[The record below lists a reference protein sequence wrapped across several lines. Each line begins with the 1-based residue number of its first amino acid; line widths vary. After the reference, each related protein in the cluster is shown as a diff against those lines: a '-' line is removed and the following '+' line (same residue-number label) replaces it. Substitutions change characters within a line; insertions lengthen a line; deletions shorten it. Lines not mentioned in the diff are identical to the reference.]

1 MASAIASTSSCVF
14 PPLLTST
21 SAFFPASP
29 PPKHRVFDPD
39 DVSELEDDKPFPT
52 SIVLDSDDA
61 ALPREKSGGRVK
73 KFMCTWPGCGKCYT
87 RPTRLEEHQRVHTGE
102 RPFACSECPSTF
114 ARNSHLKAHLRT
126 HSSDSEKK
134 YACGEDG
141 CDKKFWTNQHLKK
154 HVEVAHRG
162 KTYDCTACSLTFRK
176 HHLLRTHVAEVHS
189 PPGTNPFICEHPGCD
204 RSFKQNVHLKAH
216 MKTHDPSRYVCLHP
230 DCAPLPLSSRQ
241 FSTWSSLQ
249 SHTKSTHP
257 PKCPYPECDGKTFTT
272 RRGLRVHLVIHEGD
286 VGDGA
291 DLSGDGAES
300 KQTRRKK
307 RSRGSRRRRVKKSD
321 SDEETA
327 QETEQEIVEVEEEE
341 EGSDWEERQE
351 SERDERMREDFR
363 RGGKKKRRIYEE
375 SAGLTQGLPATLP
388 LPALLVGSF
397 GHNPLPAAPSPSI
410 TQQQQQPTSSFY
422 LDLITGANYSAASTS
437 KSTGSSSLEGKKKL
451 PVRKYPCPFPAIL
464 GLPFTNLGSAQRSH
478 SHSPDDDEGE
488 GEGEEDPARDGSDD
502 GTCAYWFSRV
512 YDVERHL
519 RSRHGIE
526 MHGGRDTLQKWY
538 EVELEDGYEV

>member
-14 PPLLTST
+14 PPLPPT
-21 SAFFPASP
+21 SAFFRASP

-39 DVSELEDDKPFPT
+39 DVSDLEDDKPFPT
-52 SIVLDSDDA
+52 SIVLNTDDA
-61 ALPREKSGGRVK
+61 AMPREKSGGRIK
-73 KFMCTWPGCGKCYT
+73 KFMCTWLGCGKCYT
-87 RPTRLEEHQRVHTGE
+87 RPTRLEEHQRVHTRE

-134 YACGEDG
+134 YLCSEGRCG
-141 CDKKFWTNQHLKK
+141 KKFWTNQHLKK
-154 HVEVAHRG
+154 HIEVAHRG
-162 KTYDCTACSLTFRK
+162 KTYDCNACSLTFRK

-189 PPGTNPFICEHPGCD
+189 APGTNPFICEHPGCD

-216 MKTHDPSRYVCLHP
+216 VKTHDPSRYVCLHP
-230 DCAPLPLSSRQ
+230 DCAPLPLPSRQ
-241 FSTWSSLQ
+241 FSTWSFLQ
-249 SHTKSTHP
+249 KHTKSAHP
-257 PKCPYPECDGKTFTT
+257 PKCPYPECGGKTFTT

-286 VGDGA
+286 AGDRA
-291 DLSGDGAES
+291 DLSGDGAEL
-300 KQTRRKK
+300 KKTRGKR

-327 QETEQEIVEVEEEE
+327 QETEQDVGTFDQEE

-375 SAGLTQGLPATLP
+375 SAGLTQALPLAFP
-388 LPALLVGSF
+388 LPAPPIGSF
-397 GHNPLPAAPSPSI
+397 RRNPLAAVPSPSV
-410 TQQQQQPTSSFY
+410 TQEQPTSSVY
-422 LDLITGANYSAASTS
+422 LDLITGANYAVARTS
-437 KSTGSSSLEGKKKL
+437 KSTGASSLEGATKL

-464 GLPFTNLGSAQRSH
+464 GMPFNNIGLAHVSPSH
-478 SHSPDDDEGE
+478 SHSD
-488 GEGEEDPARDGSDD
+488 GEEDPAGGESDD

-538 EVELEDGYEV
+538 EVEVEDGQV